1 MPLNYSKWDA
11 LELSDDS
18 DVEVHPNVDKRSFI
32 RMKQRKIHQEREER
46 KMRIEALKHEEVLN
60 HKLLKEMKD
69 LLQKAESEGIQS
81 IRKTASELS
90 AKGGSV
96 PPSENKEPTIEQ
108 MVFNLLTQVLSKVE
122 KEKPEVEDEDKACV
136 KELNFHFTRLSEREE
151 KRKVQLVYEEAEAKK
166 HITSEDV
173 HDGFDV
179 SYVDKTP
186 SKAIDETATSSTTSK
201 TKKTNIEVLNPNSV
215 DSSLTPP
222 TKEADADSSDDEELP
237 QLSSTAIKFAKIKAS
252 NYPASLAAI
261 QADPTLYLD
270 ELTTDAL
277 LVEAFE
283 AEMKGAKEHAR
294 NCVHQGLLLQ
304 YCRKLGKDGV
314 SLFFRKVGS
323 GEPRAMDVFITDV
336 QTTYERIAGRC
347 KTIKEERAKEATEGK
362 EQIQLVA
369 TNPSTSISFEIP
381 EGPPPEDLRLQTE
394 DGTEAELDVEEVRR
408 FLIDRWETFCGFPKR
423 LQKALKSKELE
434 KVNKVLGDM
443 AVPEAEKVV
452 QDLDR
457 VGILSFSESGI
468 LDQTGKGSSTKE
480 EKEEEKEAKGD
491 GDGDGDVKD
500 SGSTIEIPNQL

>member
-46 KMRIEALKHEEVLN
+46 KMKIESFKHEEELN
-60 HKLLKEMKD
+60 QKLLKEMKD
-69 LLQKAESEGIQS
+69 LIKEVESDGIQS
-81 IRKTASELS
+81 MKKTASQLS
-90 AKGGSV
+90 ATGGSV
-96 PPSENKEPTIEQ
+96 PPSENKEPTIQQ
-108 MVFNLLTQVLSKVE
+108 MVFNLLTQILSKVE
-122 KEKPEVEDEDKACV
+122 KDKPDVGDEDQACL
-136 KELNFHFTRLSEREE
+136 KELNFHYTRLSEREE
-151 KRKVQLVYEEAEAKK
+151 KRKLELIHEEAEAKK

-186 SKAIDETATSSTTSK
+186 SKAIDETAAPSTATKS
-201 TKKTNIEVLNPNSV
+201 KKTSIEVLNPNSV
-215 DSSLTPP
+215 DSSLAAP
-222 TKEADADSSDDEELP
+222 TNAVDADSSDDEELP
-237 QLSSTAIKFAKIKAS
+237 QLSSSAMKFAKIKAS

-261 QADPTLYLD
+261 QADPSLYLD

-283 AEMKGAKEHAR
+283 AEMRGAKEHAR

-323 GEPRAMDVFITDV
+323 GEPRAMEVFITDV

-347 KTIKEERAKEATEGK
+347 KTIKEERASDPSGGK

-369 TNPSTSISFEIP
+369 TNPTTSISFEIP

-394 DGTEAELDVEEVRR
+394 DGTEAELDVEEVRG
-408 FLIDRWETFCGFPKR
+408 FLNDRWETFCSFPKK
-423 LQKALKSKELE
+423 LQKALQTKELE
-434 KVNKVLGDM
+434 KVNKVLGEM
-443 AVPEAEKVV
+443 EVPEAEKVV

-468 LDQTGKGSSTKE
+468 IDQTGKESVKNE
-480 EKEEEKEAKGD
+480 EDQKKEEEEGKVDEDHEAEE
-491 GDGDGDVKD
+491 
-500 SGSTIEIPNQL
+500 SGKNSIEIPE